1 VPGDLN
7 IMMEINR
14 VVIPVDKS
22 EASKIAVEQ
31 GSHIAKLLGVDVAI
45 ISIDDSQ
52 QFIASAALENKLKK
66 EHDSSL
72 EEFKKTVESKA
83 VNATTEII
91 VGLTPAEEIV
101 KYAKDDDLIIMAS
114 HSKKGM
120 DKFILG
126 SVSEEVLRR
135 VNCHVMILKP
145 QLNEVNRL

>member
-1 VPGDLN
+1 MPRELN
-7 IMMEINR
+7 IMTEISR

-66 EHDSSL
+66 EHELSL
-72 EEFKKTVESKA
+72 EEFKKTVESRE

-91 VGLTPAEEIV
+91 VGLAPAQEIV
-101 KYAKDDDLIIMAS
+101 KYVKDDDLIIMAS
-114 HSKKGM
+114 HSKKGI

-126 SVSEEVLRR
+126 SVSEEVVHR

-145 QLNEVNRL
+145 QLIEGK

>member
-1 VPGDLN
+1 
-7 IMMEINR
+7 MTEISR

-52 QFIASAALENKLKK
+52 QFIASASLENKLKK
-66 EHDSSL
+66 EHELSL
-72 EEFKKTVESKA
+72 EEFKKTVESRE

-91 VGLTPAEEIV
+91 VGLAPAQEIV

-114 HSKKGM
+114 HSKKGI

-126 SVSEEVLRR
+126 SVSEEVVHR

-145 QLNEVNRL
+145 QLIEGK

>member
-1 VPGDLN
+1 
-7 IMMEINR
+7 MTEISR

-52 QFIASAALENKLKK
+52 QFIASASLENKLKK
-66 EHDSSL
+66 EHELSL
-72 EEFKKTVESKA
+72 EEFKKTVESRE

-91 VGLTPAEEIV
+91 VGLAPAQEIV
-101 KYAKDDDLIIMAS
+101 KYVKDDDLIIMAS

-126 SVSEEVLRR
+126 SVSEEVVRR

-145 QLNEVNRL
+145 QLIEGK

>member
-1 VPGDLN
+1 
-7 IMMEINR
+7 MTEISR

-66 EHDSSL
+66 EHELSL
-72 EEFKKTVESKA
+72 EEFKKIVESRE

-91 VGLTPAEEIV
+91 VGLTPAQEIV
-101 KYAKDDDLIIMAS
+101 KYVTDDDLIIMAS
-114 HSKKGM
+114 HSKTGI

-126 SVSEEVLRR
+126 SVSEEVVRR

-145 QLNEVNRL
+145 QLIEGK

>member
-1 VPGDLN
+1 
-7 IMMEINR
+7 MTEISR

-52 QFIASAALENKLKK
+52 QFIASASLENKLKK
-66 EHDSSL
+66 EHELSL
-72 EEFKKTVESKA
+72 EEFKKTVESKE

-91 VGLTPAEEIV
+91 VGLAPAQEIV
-101 KYAKDDDLIIMAS
+101 KYVKDDDLIIMAS
-114 HSKKGM
+114 HSKKGI

-126 SVSEEVLRR
+126 SVSEEVVHR

-145 QLNEVNRL
+145 QLIEGK

>member
-1 VPGDLN
+1 
-7 IMMEINR
+7 MTEISR

-22 EASKIAVEQ
+22 EASKVAVEQ

-52 QFIASAALENKLKK
+52 QFIASATLENKLKK
-66 EHDSSL
+66 EHELSL
-72 EEFKKTVESKA
+72 EEFKKTVESKE

-91 VGLTPAEEIV
+91 VGLAPAQEIV
-101 KYAKDDDLIIMAS
+101 KYVKDDDLIIMAS

-126 SVSEEVLRR
+126 SVSEEVVRR

-145 QLNEVNRL
+145 QLIEGK

>member
-1 VPGDLN
+1 
-7 IMMEINR
+7 MTEISR

-52 QFIASAALENKLKK
+52 QFMASAALENKLKK
-66 EHDSSL
+66 EHKLSL
-72 EEFKKTVESKA
+72 EEFKKIVESRE

-91 VGLTPAEEIV
+91 VGLTPAQEIV
-101 KYAKDDDLIIMAS
+101 KYVTDDDLIIMAS
-114 HSKKGM
+114 HSKTGI

-126 SVSEEVLRR
+126 SVSEEVVRR

-145 QLNEVNRL
+145 QLIEGK

>member
-1 VPGDLN
+1 MLRELN
-7 IMMEINR
+7 IMTEISR

-66 EHDSSL
+66 EHELSL
-72 EEFKKTVESKA
+72 EEFKKIVESRE

-91 VGLTPAEEIV
+91 VGLTPAQEIV
-101 KYAKDDDLIIMAS
+101 KYVTDDDLIIMAS
-114 HSKKGM
+114 HSKTGI

-126 SVSEEVLRR
+126 SVSEEVVRR

-145 QLNEVNRL
+145 QLIEGK

>member
-1 VPGDLN
+1 
-7 IMMEINR
+7 MTEISR

-52 QFIASAALENKLKK
+52 QFIASATLENKLKK
-66 EHDSSL
+66 EHELSL
-72 EEFKKTVESKA
+72 EEFKKTVESKE

-91 VGLTPAEEIV
+91 VGLAPAQEIV
-101 KYAKDDDLIIMAS
+101 KYVKDDDLIIMAS

-126 SVSEEVLRR
+126 SVSEEVVRR

-145 QLNEVNRL
+145 QLIEGK

>member
-1 VPGDLN
+1 
-7 IMMEINR
+7 MTEISR

-31 GSHIAKLLGVDVAI
+31 GAHIAKLLGVDVAI

-52 QFIASAALENKLKK
+52 QFMASAALENKLKK
-66 EHDSSL
+66 EHELSL
-72 EEFKKTVESKA
+72 EEFKKTVESRE

-91 VGLTPAEEIV
+91 VGLAPAQEIV
-101 KYAKDDDLIIMAS
+101 NYVMDDDLIIMAS

-126 SVSEEVLRR
+126 SVSEEVVRR

-145 QLNEVNRL
+145 QLIEDK

>member
-1 VPGDLN
+1 
-7 IMMEINR
+7 MTEINR
-14 VVIPVDKS
+14 IVIPVDKS

-45 ISIDDSQ
+45 VSIDDSQ
-52 QFIASAALENKLKK
+52 QFIASTALENKLKK
-66 EHDSSL
+66 EHELSL
-72 EEFKKTVESKA
+72 KEFKKTVESKE

-91 VGLTPAEEIV
+91 VGLAPAQEIV
-101 KYAKDDDLIIMAS
+101 KYVKDNDLIVMAS

-126 SVSEEVLRR
+126 SVSEEVVRR

-145 QLNEVNRL
+145 QLIEDK

>member
-1 VPGDLN
+1 MSRELS
-7 IMMEINR
+7 IMTEISR

-52 QFIASAALENKLKK
+52 QFIASASLENKLKK
-66 EHDSSL
+66 EHELSL
-72 EEFKKTVESKA
+72 EEFKKTVESRE

-91 VGLTPAEEIV
+91 VGLAPAQEIV
-101 KYAKDDDLIIMAS
+101 KYVKDDDLIIMAS
-114 HSKKGM
+114 HSKKGI

-126 SVSEEVLRR
+126 SVSEEVVHR

-145 QLNEVNRL
+145 QLIEGK

>member
-1 VPGDLN
+1 MPRELN
-7 IMMEINR
+7 IMTEISR

-52 QFIASAALENKLKK
+52 QFIASASLEDKLKK
-66 EHDSSL
+66 EHELSL
-72 EEFKKTVESKA
+72 EEFKKIVESRE

-91 VGLTPAEEIV
+91 VGLTPAQEIV
-101 KYAKDDDLIIMAS
+101 KYVTDDDLIIMAS
-114 HSKKGM
+114 HSKKGI

-126 SVSEEVLRR
+126 SVSEEVVHR

-145 QLNEVNRL
+145 QLIEGK

>member
-1 VPGDLN
+1 MN
-7 IMMEINR
+7 EINR
-14 VVIPVDKS
+14 IVIPVDKS

-52 QFIASAALENKLKK
+52 QFIASATLENKLKK
-66 EHDSSL
+66 EHELSL
-72 EEFKKTVESKA
+72 EEFKKTVESKE

-91 VGLTPAEEIV
+91 VGLAPAQEIV
-101 KYAKDDDLIIMAS
+101 KYVADDDLIIMAS

-126 SVSEEVLRR
+126 SVSEEVVRR

-145 QLNEVNRL
+145 QLIEGK

>member
-1 VPGDLN
+1 
-7 IMMEINR
+7 MMKINR

-22 EASKIAVEQ
+22 DASKMAVEQ

-72 EEFKKTVESKA
+72 EKFKKTVESKA

-91 VGLTPAEEIV
+91 VWLTPAEEIV
-101 KYAKDDDLIIMAS
+101 KYANDDDLIIMAS

-126 SVSEEVLRR
+126 NVSEEVLRR

-145 QLNEVNRL
+145 QLNEFNRS

>member
-1 VPGDLN
+1 
-7 IMMEINR
+7 MKEINR

-31 GSHIAKLLGVDVAI
+31 GSNFAKLLGVDVAI

-66 EHDSSL
+66 EHEVVL
-72 EEFKKTVESKA
+72 NEFKKTVESKEL
-83 VNATTEII
+83 NATTEII
-91 VGLTPAEEIV
+91 VGLAPAQEIV
-101 KYAKDDDLIIMAS
+101 KYVNDNDLIIMAS

-126 SVSEEVLRR
+126 SVSEEVLRWAS
-135 VNCHVMILKP
+135 CHIMILKP
-145 QLNEVNRL
+145 DLSES

>member
-1 VPGDLN
+1 
-7 IMMEINR
+7 MTEISR

-52 QFIASAALENKLKK
+52 QFIASASLEDKLKK
-66 EHDSSL
+66 EHELSL
-72 EEFKKTVESKA
+72 EEFKKTVESRE

-91 VGLTPAEEIV
+91 VGLAPAQEIV
-101 KYAKDDDLIIMAS
+101 KYVKDDDLIIMAS
-114 HSKKGM
+114 HSKKGI

-126 SVSEEVLRR
+126 SVSEEVVHR

-145 QLNEVNRL
+145 QLIEGK

>member
-1 VPGDLN
+1 MPGDLS
-7 IMMEINR
+7 IMNEINR
-14 VVIPVDKS
+14 IVIPVDKS

-52 QFIASAALENKLKK
+52 QFIASASLENKLKK
-66 EHDSSL
+66 EHELSL
-72 EEFKKTVESKA
+72 EEFKKTVESKE

-91 VGLTPAEEIV
+91 VGLAPAQEIV
-101 KYAKDDDLIIMAS
+101 KYVKDDDLIIMAS
-114 HSKKGM
+114 HSKKGI

-126 SVSEEVLRR
+126 SVSEEVVRR

-145 QLNEVNRL
+145 QLIEGK

>member
-1 VPGDLN
+1 MSRELS
-7 IMMEINR
+7 IMTEISR

-52 QFIASAALENKLKK
+52 QFIASATLENKLKK
-66 EHDSSL
+66 EHELSL
-72 EEFKKTVESKA
+72 EEFKKTVESKE

-91 VGLTPAEEIV
+91 VGLAPAQEIV
-101 KYAKDDDLIIMAS
+101 KYVKDDDLIIMAS

-126 SVSEEVLRR
+126 SVSEEVVRR

-145 QLNEVNRL
+145 QLIEGK

>member
-1 VPGDLN
+1 
-7 IMMEINR
+7 MTEISR

-66 EHDSSL
+66 EHELSL
-72 EEFKKTVESKA
+72 EEFKKIVESRE

-91 VGLTPAEEIV
+91 VGLTPAQEIV
-101 KYAKDDDLIIMAS
+101 KYVTDDDLIIMAS
-114 HSKKGM
+114 HSKTGI

-126 SVSEEVLRR
+126 SVSEEVVHR

-145 QLNEVNRL
+145 QLIEGK

>member
-1 VPGDLN
+1 
-7 IMMEINR
+7 MTEISR

-52 QFIASAALENKLKK
+52 QFIASASLENKLKK
-66 EHDSSL
+66 EHELSL
-72 EEFKKTVESKA
+72 EEFKKTVESRE

-91 VGLTPAEEIV
+91 VGLAPAQEIV
-101 KYAKDDDLIIMAS
+101 KYVKDDDLIIMAS
-114 HSKKGM
+114 HSRKGI

-126 SVSEEVLRR
+126 SVSEEVVHR

-145 QLNEVNRL
+145 QLIEGK

>member
-1 VPGDLN
+1 MPGDLS
-7 IMMEINR
+7 IMNEINR
-14 VVIPVDKS
+14 IVIPVDKS

-52 QFIASAALENKLKK
+52 QFIASASLENKLKK
-66 EHDSSL
+66 EHELSL
-72 EEFKKTVESKA
+72 EEFKKTVESKE

-91 VGLTPAEEIV
+91 VGLAPAQEIV
-101 KYAKDDDLIIMAS
+101 KYVKDDDLIIMAS

-126 SVSEEVLRR
+126 SVSEEVVRR

-145 QLNEVNRL
+145 QLIEGK

>member
-1 VPGDLN
+1 
-7 IMMEINR
+7 MTEISR

-52 QFIASAALENKLKK
+52 QFIASATLENKLKK
-66 EHDSSL
+66 EHELSL
-72 EEFKKTVESKA
+72 EEFKKTVESKE

-91 VGLTPAEEIV
+91 VGLAPAQEIV
-101 KYAKDDDLIIMAS
+101 KYVKDGDLIIMAS

-126 SVSEEVLRR
+126 SVSEEVVRR

-145 QLNEVNRL
+145 QLIEGK

>member
-1 VPGDLN
+1 
-7 IMMEINR
+7 MTEISR

-52 QFIASAALENKLKK
+52 QFMASAALENKLKQ
-66 EHDSSL
+66 EHKLSL
-72 EEFKKTVESKA
+72 EEFKKIVESRE

-91 VGLTPAEEIV
+91 VGLTPAQEIV
-101 KYAKDDDLIIMAS
+101 KYVTDDDLIIMAS
-114 HSKKGM
+114 HSKTGI

-126 SVSEEVLRR
+126 SVSEEVVRR

-145 QLNEVNRL
+145 QLIEGK

>member
-1 VPGDLN
+1 
-7 IMMEINR
+7 MTEISR

-52 QFIASAALENKLKK
+52 QFIASATLENKLKK
-66 EHDSSL
+66 EHELSL
-72 EEFKKTVESKA
+72 EEFKKTVESKE

-91 VGLTPAEEIV
+91 VGLAPAQEIV
-101 KYAKDDDLIIMAS
+101 KYVKDDDLIIMAS
-114 HSKKGM
+114 HSKKGI

-126 SVSEEVLRR
+126 SVSEEVVRR

-145 QLNEVNRL
+145 QLIEGK

>member
-1 VPGDLN
+1 
-7 IMMEINR
+7 MTEISR

-52 QFIASAALENKLKK
+52 QFIASASLENKLKK
-66 EHDSSL
+66 EHELSL
-72 EEFKKTVESKA
+72 EEFKKTVESRE

-91 VGLTPAEEIV
+91 VGLAPAQEIV
-101 KYAKDDDLIIMAS
+101 KYVKDDDLIIMAS
-114 HSKKGM
+114 HSKKGI

-126 SVSEEVLRR
+126 SVSEEVVHR

-145 QLNEVNRL
+145 QLIEGK

>member
-1 VPGDLN
+1 MSRELS
-7 IMMEINR
+7 IMTEISR

-31 GSHIAKLLGVDVAI
+31 GLHIAKLLGVDVAI

-66 EHDSSL
+66 EHELSL
-72 EEFKKTVESKA
+72 EEFKKTVESKE

-91 VGLTPAEEIV
+91 VGLAPAQEIV
-101 KYAKDDDLIIMAS
+101 KYVKDDDLIIMAS

-120 DKFILG
+120 EKFILG
-126 SVSEEVLRR
+126 SVSEEVVRR

-145 QLNEVNRL
+145 QLNEVNRE